1 MNHRSIARRG
11 TFLAAFVA
19 LAGFGLLQAAEKKD
33 DAKPKYA
40 SDGAKTDRPILKPSL
55 TGKLDAIALSRYIDQ
70 AIDQRL
76 GAEKV
81 KPSPQA
87 DDAEFLRR
95 VYLDLAG
102 HIPPADKAAA
112 FLDNNDPNKRA
123 KLIDE
128 LLASDDYGK
137 HMADVWMNLLV
148 KRSSDNRFVQ
158 FEPLT
163 AWLAKNFNDN
173 TPWDKLVRELLTA
186 EGSQDEN
193 GAVTLFLANN
203 TVDKMTDVTTKE
215 FLGVQLQCAQ
225 CHNHPFTDWK
235 QTEYWGMAD
244 FFKKVALTGPRN
256 PNKQEGVP
264 GIVEGAVVKGK
275 GRRPPLPDS
284 AKDVPAKFLGGDEV
298 KLTAQGEGPAGA
310 GEVDDLGR
318 QRLFQ
323 QGDRQPGLVPAVRP
337 RPRQPRG
344 RHRRDHSAV
353 PPAAVR
359 GPGRPVRG
367 RRLRPEAALPRPVQQ
382 SGLSADQQAD
392 GRQRRRRRGPVRSH
406 DGQGDDAGRAVRF
419 DDPGAGPQP
428 GPARHGPAQG
438 RPGRPSE
445 GARRQNL
452 TPRSLFVAFFEDED
466 ATDPTEFQQGI
477 PQALRLMNGPQLN
490 NAAVLVPMLR
500 SNRTPEQI
508 IERLYLI
515 TLSRR
520 PTAQEQQRLVD
531 YVAQHR
537 NEPHDGYED
546 VMWVLMN
553 SSEFVMNH

>member
-1 MNHRSIARRG
+1 MNHPSVARRA

-19 LAGFGLLQAAEKKD
+19 LAGFGLLQAADTKD
-33 DAKPKYA
+33 NAKPKYA
-40 SDGAKTDRPILKPSL
+40 SDASKTDRPVLKPSL
-55 TGKLDAIALSRYIDQ
+55 TGKLDALALAKYIDQ

-76 GAEKV
+76 AAEKAP
-81 KPSPQA
+81 PSPQA

-112 FLDNNDPNKRA
+112 FLDSNDTNKRA

-148 KRSSDNRFVQ
+148 KRSTDNRFVQ

-163 AWLAKNFNDN
+163 AWLTKNFNEN
-173 TPWDKLVRELLTA
+173 TPWDKMVRELLTA
-186 EGSQDEN
+186 EGDQDAN
-193 GAVTLFLANN
+193 AAVTFCLAND

-244 FFKKVALTGPRN
+244 FFKKVELTGPRN
-256 PNKQEGVP
+256 PNKQAGVP
-264 GIVEGAVVKGK
+264 GIVEGLGAK
-275 GRRPPLPDS
+275 GRKPPLPDS
-284 AKDVPAKFLGGDEV
+284 AKDVPAKFLGGPEV
-298 KLTAQGEGPAGA
+298 NLTAREKARPVLAKWLTAADNPYFSKAMVNRAWFQLFGHGIANP
-310 GEVDDLGR
+310 VDDIAGISPPSHP
-318 QRLFQ
+318 QLFV
-323 QGDRQPGLVPAVRP
+323 DL
-337 RPRQPRG
+337 
-344 RHRRDHSAV
+344 
-353 PPAAVR
+353 
-359 GPGRPVRG
+359 
-367 RRLRPEAALPRPVQQ
+367 
-382 SGLSADQQAD
+382 ADQSAANGFDLKQLYRALCKTKAYQRTSKPTAENAD
-392 GRQRRRRRGPVRSH
+392 ADTALCAHMTVKVMTPEEQFDSILQVLAPNQDPRNVTLPKGAA
-406 DGQGDDAGRAVRF
+406 AGL
-419 DDPGAGPQP
+419 PK
-428 GPARHGPAQG
+428 
-438 RPGRPSE
+438 

-490 NAAVLVPMLR
+490 NAAILNPMLKAHAA
-500 SNRTPEQI
+500 PEQI
-508 IERLYLI
+508 VEHLYLA

-520 PTAQEQQRLVD
+520 PTAQERERLVQ
-531 YVAQHR
+531 YAAQHK
-537 NEPHDGYED
+537 NEPHEGYED
-546 VMWVLMN
+546 VLWALMN
-553 SSEFVMNH
+553 CSEFVMNH